1 MSKPLPTIEKKAYG
15 ITSDG
20 FDIDLF
26 ILKNKSGMEISI
38 ITLGGII
45 TSWTAKD
52 KNDNYENIVLN
63 YDTLS
68 DYEINAPYLGAIIGR
83 CGNRI
88 ANGTFNIDGK
98 EYLLETNNGSNHLH
112 GGLKGFDKKVWKA
125 QTHLKASEVSLILS
139 YESKDMEEGYPG
151 NLKAQVTYTLNNDDE
166 LSVLY
171 EATTDKPT
179 VVNLTNHSYFN
190 LSADFNNNILDHHVC
205 INADTFLPVDQ
216 NMIPTGELRKVSKT
230 PFDFN
235 EPKQVGNEI
244 DDNDQQLIYGNG
256 YDHCWVL
263 NQNGTEQTPA
273 ASVYHSKTGRFLE
286 IFTDKPGVQFYT
298 GNFLDETSAI
308 TATKKISNR
317 SGLCLE
323 TQYFPDSPNQKK
335 FPFIILKRGK
345 KYKSKTSFKFSV
357 K

>member
-1 MSKPLPTIEKKAYG
+1 MLTPSFKIQKKLYG
-15 ITSDG
+15 NTNEG
-20 FDIDLF
+20 VEVDLY
-26 ILKNKSGMEISI
+26 ILKNKNGMEISI

-52 KNDNYENIVLN
+52 KNDNYENIVLG

-68 DYEINAPYLGAIIGR
+68 DYEINDPYLGAIIGR
-83 CGNRI
+83 YGNRI
-88 ANGTFNIDGK
+88 ANGTFKIDDK
-98 EYLLETNNGSNHLH
+98 EYLLETNNGPNHLH

-125 QTHLKASEVSLILS
+125 KTLLKESEVSLILS

-151 NLKAQVTYTLNNDDE
+151 NLKAQVTYTLNNNDE

-190 LSADFNNNILDHHVC
+190 LSADFNNNVLDHHVY
-205 INADTFLPVDQ
+205 INAQTFLPVDQ
-216 NMIPTGELRKVSKT
+216 NMIPTGELREVLKT

-235 EPKQVGNEI
+235 EPKQVGDEI
-244 DDNDQQLIYGNG
+244 DENDQQLIYGNG

-263 NQNGTEQTPA
+263 NQNGIEQTPA
-273 ASVYHSKTGRFLE
+273 ASVYHSETRRFLE

-298 GNFLDETSAI
+298 GNFLDEALSSTGIKDFS
-308 TATKKISNR
+308 SR

-323 TQYFPDSPNQKK
+323 TQHFPDSPNQKS
-335 FPFIILKRGK
+335 FPSVVLEHGE
-345 KYKSKTSFKFSV
+345 KYKSKTTFKFSV